1 MTIMVRASL
10 LAALSALL
18 LILSF
23 PRADLEFL
31 AWVGL
36 VPLYMAMKEH
46 GLPAAYALSSL
57 TGLLFFAGF
66 FHWIWAV
73 EAFNWRDFVLLEVY
87 FAQYFA
93 LFGLLLNGITRRT
106 RLSSVLTAPVL
117 WVALEYL
124 RAHFFFLALPM
135 ALLGHSQYRQ
145 LPLIQ
150 IAAITGVYGLSWL
163 VVMVNAM
170 LSELLGVLLDRQ
182 AWRAL
187 QNKGVRAW
195 TRPVGLLLMALL
207 SVGGSV
213 LFGHV
218 ILARERGAEYLKVGV
233 VQRHIPPAR
242 YGEAQ
247 LQPEILKRYLHLSWE
262 MVGEGPLLLIWP
274 ETAVPVTPQTM
285 TDSLDAITHF
295 TQATHTYL
303 LFGSTAS
310 QKFASPAAPQ
320 QAQFNSAL
328 LISPRGNI
336 EEAYQ
341 KIRLVPFGEYL
352 PLRRRVPW
360 PSWLV
365 ARGNELTPGTTYTL
379 FHLPTAQFG
388 VLICWEMLFPELFR
402 TFVYHGPQFMVNI
415 TNEAWFGNTAAPYH
429 LAALSIFR
437 AVENHI
443 SVVRSANGGLSLSID
458 PYGRVTG
465 QVQGPGQGDLLPE
478 GAFTRPILLSPQRT
492 FYTWYGDLFA
502 YLCTGM
508 AALLLALAVRPG

>member
-1 MTIMVRASL
+1 MVRASV
-10 LAALSALL
+10 LAVLSALL

-23 PRADLEFL
+23 PRTDLELL

-36 VPLYMAMKEH
+36 VPLFMAMKEQ
-46 GLPAAYALSSL
+46 GLLAAYVLSSL
-57 TGLLFFAGF
+57 TGLLFFAGL

-73 EAFNWRDFVLLEVY
+73 KAFTWLDFVLLELY

-106 RLSSVLTAPVL
+106 GLPSALTAPVL
-117 WVALEYL
+117 WVSLEYL

-145 LPLIQ
+145 IPLIQ

-163 VVMVNAM
+163 VVMVNAV
-170 LSELLGVLLDRQ
+170 LSELLGVLFDRH
-182 AWRAL
+182 AWRTL
-187 QNKGVRAW
+187 HNKGLRAW
-195 TRPVGLLLMALL
+195 MRPVGLLLMALL

-218 ILARERGAEYLKVGV
+218 ILARERVAERLKVGV

-242 YGEAQ
+242 YGEVQ
-247 LQPEILKRYLHLSWE
+247 LQPEILKRYLHLSRE
-262 MVGEGPLLLIWP
+262 MVGEGPLLIIWP

-285 TDSLDAITHF
+285 TDLLVAITHF
-295 TQATHTYL
+295 TKATHTYL

-310 QKFASPAAPQ
+310 QKFSSPDAPQ

-336 EEAYQ
+336 EGDYH

-365 ARGNELTPGTTYTL
+365 AGGNELTPGTHYTI

-402 TFVYHGPQFMVNI
+402 TFVHRGPQFMVNI

-437 AVENHI
+437 AVENRI

-465 QVQGPGQGDLLPE
+465 QVQEPGQGDLLPE
-478 GAFTRPILLSPQRT
+478 GAFTRPILLSQQRT

-502 YLCTGM
+502 YLCIGM
-508 AALLLALAVRPG
+508 TALLLALAVRPW